1 METEILG
8 NIDFSNRKLFVKE
21 IKQNAFMTFDKG
33 QSTQLVEKNY
43 WMDKICPEPG
53 VYYNVS

>member
-1 METEILG
+1 
-8 NIDFSNRKLFVKE
+8 
-21 IKQNAFMTFDKG
+21 MTFDKG

>member
-1 METEILG
+1 
-8 NIDFSNRKLFVKE
+8 
-21 IKQNAFMTFDKG
+21 MTFDKG

-53 VYYNVS
+53 VYYNVSSCSFFNDETILDC